1 MSSFIRARRDDER
14 GANRIEPTGAG
25 SVEGTPPSRAGLSD
39 PGGSGPAGAGER
51 TPPAASAE
59 TGAGGGGQGRSA
71 SAAGAAP
78 SNRKIPAAL
87 QGRILAQVRRR
98 YADFGPTL
106 AKRAPGA
113 RWVAGQPGDAA
124 AVDDRRR
131 AVAVAPAAEASGARL
146 ARAAGRL
153 RRVGDDGQL
162 ALSLVGAARTS
173 RAVDRADRRR
183 YQPGLGPLRRPGL
196 DRGKPAH
203 PGRLAPA
210 LGTAAGTLYRQ
221 KQPVPHHP
229 LGPARRAARR
239 SAGPH
244 PDRAGPA
251 GVGDR
256 VDSRPQ
262 PPGQGAHR
270 ETIRHLAGPP
280 GQGDAP
286 GRGAHGG
293 AGQPLPGSSLPAFL
307 GAALHRRSA
316 PAARCPPPAG
326 RHPAAGVNPERARTA
341 PGGRRL
347 HRALAGPALGDPA
360 RPGASGVAGGAGGGR
375 TAARRQPLG
384 PLPRLLSQPAALPA
398 PATPFGLRP
407 TGLVGPR
414 KGKRKYIP
422 PPDHPWRRTFLSGK
436 KPDISTLR

>member
-1 MSSFIRARRDDER
+1 MREE
-14 GANRIEPTGAG
+14 RIEL
-25 SVEGTPPSRAGLSD
+25 SQREQDRLKVLHQVEQGYLTQV
-39 PGGSGPAGAGER
+39 GSGPAGAGER

-71 SAAGAAP
+71 SAAGAALEP
-78 SNRKIPAAL
+78 EDSSGPPGAHPGPGAAAL
-87 QGRILAQVRRR
+87 RRLW
-98 YADFGPTL
+98 AHAGQ
-106 AKRAPGA
+106 RAPGA

-131 AVAVAPAAEASGARL
+131 AVAVAPAAEAGGARL

-286 GRGAHGG
+286 GPGCTRWSRPTASW
-293 AGQPLPGSSLPAFL
+293 QQSSCLSGSSASPSLRASRTMPTA
-307 GAALHRRSA
+307 RWEA
-316 PAARCPPPAG
+316 P
-326 RHPAAGVNPERARTA
+326 
-341 PGGRRL
+341 
-347 HRALAGPALGDPA
+347 
-360 RPGASGVAGGAGGGR
+360 SGW
-375 TAARRQPLG
+375 
-384 PLPRLLSQPAALPA
+384 SQ
-398 PATPFGLRP
+398 
-407 TGLVGPR
+407 
-414 KGKRKYIP
+414 
-422 PPDHPWRRTFLSGK
+422 S
-436 KPDISTLR
+436 